1 MEKAKLS
8 VVHFEE
14 DVIATSGCTHD
25 LYYPSGFSNDPLG
38 GTNCTLYVCNLQEN
52 GTYKKSSTQSDI
64 LSARS
69 ADVFSAWKAYEGYYL
84 STNADDENCALG
96 GGSVTLTY
104 NTTKYYVVDSAHI
117 SQ

>member
-25 LYYPSGFSNDPLG
+25 LYYLSGFSSDPLG
-38 GTNCTLYVCNLQEN
+38 GTTCSLYICNLQEN
-52 GTYKKSSTQSDI
+52 GTYKKSSSQYP

-69 ADVFSAWKAYEGYYL
+69 ADVFSAWKAYEGCYL
-84 STNADDENCALG
+84 STNADDENCAFG